1 MFRIEVGTQLGT
13 GWSEVHRTN
22 DRQEADTL
30 ACYWWKVHPAKRARV
45 IDKNGT
51 ELYRKEG

>member
-22 DRQEADTL
+22 DREEADSL
-30 ACYWWKVHPAKRARV
+30 ACYWARVHPARVARV